1 MQKTYRENIN
11 MWALDTD
18 ADHILHRIGSKDY
31 SEIRHTIVKDPE
43 EWEEIAVADIPPYTE
58 AEYKAKVEEL
68 IRERYSASDEFA
80 IQRKMLNAM
89 LPQLAILSDED
100 AGQFNAEK
108 AIAEY
113 TEYNAYAE
121 QCKADAPDAIA
132 EDKARREAEQRSI
145 QTDNSIA

>member
-1 MQKTYRENIN
+1 MQKTYRLSIN

-31 SEIRHTIVKDPE
+31 TENHHATVKDPE

-80 IQRKMLNAM
+80 LINNVMSEAT
-89 LPQLAILSDED
+89 
-100 AGQFNAEK
+100 EK
-108 AIAEY
+108 RQNEYAEY
-113 TEYNAYAE
+113 QAYRE
-121 QCKADAPDAIA
+121 ECK
-132 EDKARREAEQRSI
+132 RRAKEEL
-145 QTDNSIA
+145 TTKPE